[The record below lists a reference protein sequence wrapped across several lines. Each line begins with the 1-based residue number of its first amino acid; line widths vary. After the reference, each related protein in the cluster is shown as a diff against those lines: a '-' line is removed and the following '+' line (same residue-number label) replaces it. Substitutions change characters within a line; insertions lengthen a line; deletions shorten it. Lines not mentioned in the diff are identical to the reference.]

1 MPRSFVKLKYK
12 DLALMKNFRN
22 NILIPT
28 RRFLVISLI
37 FALTTVQVHAKE
49 QERPSS
55 GAMMIDVPVR
65 ILSLGLSVVSTAF
78 FIVALPFTLSS
89 GSTGDAWETLVEEPF
104 EFTFIRPLGQFD
116 DWQTSSLEKE
126 DS

>member
-1 MPRSFVKLKYK
+1 MPRSFVKLKYE
-12 DLALMKNFRN
+12 DLVLMKNFRN

-37 FALTTVQVHAKE
+37 FAFITVQVHAQE
-49 QERPSS
+49 PERPSS

-65 ILSLGLSVVSTAF
+65 VLSLGLSVVSTAF

-89 GSTGDAWETLVEEPF
+89 GSTGDAWKP
-104 EFTFIRPLGQFD
+104 
-116 DWQTSSLEKE
+116 
-126 DS
+126 

>member
-1 MPRSFVKLKYK
+1 M
-12 DLALMKNFRN
+12 
-22 NILIPT
+22 
-28 RRFLVISLI
+28 ISLI
-37 FALTTVQVHAKE
+37 FAFITVQVHA

-116 DWQTSSLEKE
+116 DWQTTSSSEKE

>member
-1 MPRSFVKLKYK
+1 
-12 DLALMKNFRN
+12 MKNFRN

-37 FALTTVQVHAKE
+37 FAFITVQVHAQE
-49 QERPSS
+49 PERPSS

-89 GSTGDAWETLVEEPF
+89 GSTGDAWELVGLG
-104 EFTFIRPLGQFD
+104 IRMVCDRSGDRRLLDTIVAISCWVEWG
-116 DWQTSSLEKE
+116 K
-126 DS
+126 

>member
-1 MPRSFVKLKYK
+1 MPLSFVKLKYE
-12 DLALMKNFRN
+12 DLVLMKNFRN

-37 FALTTVQVHAKE
+37 FAFIIVQVHAQE
-49 QERPSS
+49 PERPGS

-89 GSTGDAWETLVEEPF
+89 GSTGAVSYTHLTLP
-104 EFTFIRPLGQFD
+104 T
-116 DWQTSSLEKE
+116 KA
-126 DS
+126 

>member
-1 MPRSFVKLKYK
+1 
-12 DLALMKNFRN
+12 MKNFRN

-37 FALTTVQVHAKE
+37 FAFITVQVHAQEQE

-104 EFTFIRPLGQFD
+104 KFTFIRPLGQFD
-116 DWQTSSLEKE
+116 DWKTTFSSEKE

>member
-1 MPRSFVKLKYK
+1 M
-12 DLALMKNFRN
+12 
-22 NILIPT
+22 
-28 RRFLVISLI
+28 ISLI
-37 FALTTVQVHAKE
+37 FAFITIQVHA
-49 QERPSS
+49 QEPGRPSS

-116 DWQTSSLEKE
+116 DWKTTSSSEKE

>member
-1 MPRSFVKLKYK
+1 M
-12 DLALMKNFRN
+12 
-22 NILIPT
+22 
-28 RRFLVISLI
+28 ISLI
-37 FALTTVQVHAKE
+37 FAFITVQVHAQEQEQE

-65 ILSLGLSVVSTAF
+65 ILSLGLSMVSTAF

-89 GSTGDAWETLVEEPF
+89 GSTGDAWETLVEGPF

-116 DWQTSSLEKE
+116 DWKTTSSSEKE